1 MGIGNTKEAPD
12 PIPQRHR
19 YATPQDLHAISNPGI
34 TNIVVLRRLGA
45 RHQGHHDLNLLRRY
59 FRYHDPG
66 LDGRDISVHH
76 RIDSS
81 RRVRRKKATYVAR
94 SCKVSDLW
102 EVRWHDG
109 GGDGTGWGLL
119 EPKRLGREA
128 LRAGNVLGERV

>member
-12 PIPQRHR
+12 PISQRHR
-19 YATPQDLHAISNPGI
+19 YAISEYLHAIIKPRYHQL
-34 TNIVVLRRLGA
+34 LRRLGA

-59 FRYHDPG
+59 FRYHDLG

-128 LRAGNVLGERV
+128 LRAGNVLGEWV